1 MKCHIALLGVTRLAL
16 LAVLLAAAIPGQAE
30 APVQAGYFR
39 QPAIGANSIV
49 FVAEGDLWRT
59 AIAGGAAQ
67 RLTSNFA
74 AESNPAISPDGSQL
88 AFTGR
93 YEGPAEVY
101 VMPMAGGTP
110 KRLTFD
116 GDTALVQ
123 GWTADGRVL
132 YNSPR
137 QSGKPDQ
144 RLYTIHPV
152 TRETKAVP
160 LSEAAEGCYA
170 GTSLFFTRRG
180 AISDN
185 VKGYHGGLAQS
196 IWRFDEGHE
205 AVPLTKSHAGTS
217 RQPMCAAGRIY
228 FLSDRDGTI
237 NLWSMNTSGGD
248 LQQHT
253 AHREFDIR
261 GASISTD
268 GIKIAY
274 QRGADLYVFDTTAA
288 NDTRAALLTITL
300 QSDFEHL
307 RTRWVKTPWDFVT
320 SVDVSPNGDRVVLT
334 ARGQAFV
341 APVGPGRRV
350 EATRVSDVRIRN
362 AAFSHDG
369 KSVLAF
375 ADKSGEMELW
385 RYPANGVGEGR
396 QLTRNATV
404 LRQRFWPSPDGKWIA
419 HVDKDRRL
427 YLLNPL
433 NGEERE
439 IDRGAYGQHDDLSWS
454 PDSRWVV
461 MEKSTRNGFQSLTLM
476 DVAGGQKTVLTS
488 ERYHARDAAFS
499 PDGKWLYFLSDRHLQ
514 SVIGGPWGQ
523 RNPEPFFDHQ
533 TKIYALAL
541 NTAARWPFLPKDEL
555 QKPEPEKKAEPEKI
569 VEVEKKSQPEKKPD
583 ADKKTE
589 PPRKQP
595 EPGEPVEPKG
605 ESAAGA
611 SPEAKSESKAGAAT
625 PAASSTA
632 STAVNIKLEGLTT
645 RLYEVP
651 VPPGNYSQL
660 STDGKRLYFLVADS
674 TAEQKKS
681 LRSVAI
687 EAPNPA
693 PPAVEL
699 FYDEVRAYRL
709 TQDRKKIFIR
719 KANELWVFD
728 AGKSPPP
735 PADQGKFAVNLRDW
749 TFPVDPREEWKQMF
763 VDAWRMHRDYF
774 YDKNMQ
780 GADWKKVRSQYE
792 PLVAR
797 ITDRA
802 ELNDVL
808 GQMTAEAA
816 ALHSQV
822 GAPDVRKG
830 EDAIDVAG
838 LAADMVLTEAGFR
851 ITRLYQGDPELLEE
865 RGPLARSEVAMVAGD
880 TITAVNGVP
889 AKAVHAIGELLR
901 NQVGKQVL
909 LGIVSVNG
917 RAHDV
922 IVTPVTTR
930 RDKELR
936 YLDWERER
944 QAMVDKAGN
953 NRIGYVH
960 LQAMGPADIA
970 RWAREFYPVIQRDG
984 LIIDLRNN
992 RGGNIDSWIIEKLQ
1006 RRTWQ
1011 FWQSR
1016 DADEPFSNQQAV
1028 FRGHTVALIDANT
1041 YSDGETM
1048 AQGLRR
1054 LGIAPLIGMTTAG
1067 AGIWLSDQNTLR
1079 DNGIARV
1086 AEFGSFVD
1094 DGKERAWITE
1104 GVGVAPDVEVDN
1116 LPNATFN
1123 GADAQLDAAI
1133 RYLTDKIAKEP
1144 VKAPVIPAF
1153 PVRRR

>member
-1 MKCHIALLGVTRLAL
+1 MKYHAALMGALLG
-16 LAVLLAAAIPGQAE
+16 AAMMGHAQTAGT
-30 APVQAGYFR
+30 PVQPGYFR
-39 QPAIGANSIV
+39 QPAINANNIV

-59 AIAGGAAQ
+59 GVSGGTAQ

-74 AESNPAISPDGSQL
+74 AESNPAISPDGTQL

-101 VMPMAGGTP
+101 VMPLSGGTP

-123 GWTADGRVL
+123 GWTQDGRVL

-137 QSGKPDQ
+137 QSGKPDL
-144 RLYTIHPV
+144 RLYTIHPA
-152 TRETKAVP
+152 TREVKPVP
-160 LSEAAEGCYA
+160 LSEAAEGCYT
-170 GTSLFFTRRG
+170 GTSLYFTRRG

-185 VKGYHGGLAQS
+185 VKGYKGGLAQS
-196 IWRFDEGHE
+196 IWKFDEGRE
-205 AVPLTKSHAGTS
+205 AVPLTKSHGGTS

-228 FLSDRDGTI
+228 FLSDRDGTMNI
-237 NLWSMNTSGGD
+237 WSLNNAGAD

-253 AHREFDIR
+253 AHRDFDIR
-261 GASISTD
+261 GASISPD
-268 GIKIAY
+268 GKIAY
-274 QRGADLYVFDTTAA
+274 QRGADLYLFDTTATA
-288 NDTRAALLTITL
+288 DKRDALITINL
-300 QSDFEHL
+300 QSDFEQL

-320 SVDVSPNGDRVVLT
+320 AVEVSPNGDRVVLT

-341 APVGPGRRV
+341 APVGVGRRV
-350 EATRVSDVRIRN
+350 EATRVSDVRIRS
-362 AAFSHDG
+362 AAFSADG
-369 KSVLAF
+369 KSILAF
-375 ADKSGEMELW
+375 GDRSGEMELW
-385 RYPANGVGEGR
+385 RYPANGVGEGK
-396 QLTRNATV
+396 QLTKNATV

-427 YLLNPL
+427 YLLNPA

-439 IDRGAYGQHDDLSWS
+439 IDRAAFGLHDDVQWS
-454 PDSRWVV
+454 SDSRWIVL
-461 MEKSTRNGFQSLTLM
+461 EKGTRSGFQSLTLM
-476 DVAGGQKTVLTS
+476 DVAGRNKTALTS
-488 ERYHARDAAFS
+488 ERYHAHDAAFS
-499 PDGKWLYFLSDRHLQ
+499 PDGKWLYFMSDRHLQ
-514 SVIGGPWGQ
+514 SVVGSPWGP
-523 RNPEPFFDHQ
+523 RNPEPFFDRQ

-541 NTAARWPFLPKDEL
+541 DTAARWPFLPKDEL
-555 QKPEPEKKAEPEKI
+555 QRAD
-569 VEVEKKSQPEKKPD
+569 PEKKPD
-583 ADKKTE
+583 TVKTIEVEKKTVPEKKPATDKKPE
-589 PPRKQP
+589 QAQPPKP
-595 EPGEPVEPKG
+595 AEPGEPVHPKG
-605 ESAAGA
+605 DSVTEATADVKSDSKPGSG
-611 SPEAKSESKAGAAT
+611 SPGAA
-625 PAASSTA
+625 PASA
-632 STAVNIKLEGLTT
+632 TAVNIRLEGLTT

-651 VPPGNYSQL
+651 VPPGNYNQL
-660 STDGKRLYFLVADS
+660 TTDGKRLYFLVADS
-674 TAEQKKS
+674 TSDQKKS

-693 PPAVEL
+693 PPAIDL
-699 FYDEVRAYRL
+699 FFDDVRSYQL
-709 TQDRKKIFIR
+709 SQDRKKILIR
-719 KANELWVFD
+719 RANDLWVFD

-780 GADWKKVRSQYE
+780 GADWKKVRSHYE

-797 ITDRA
+797 VTERS

-822 GAPDVRKG
+822 GASDVRKG
-830 EDAIDVAG
+830 ADAIDVAG
-838 LAADMVLTEAGFR
+838 LAADMVMTDTGFR
-851 ITRLYQGDPELLEE
+851 VTRLYQGDPELLDE
-865 RGPLARSEVAMVAGD
+865 RGPLAKSEVAIVPGE

-889 AKAVHAIGELLR
+889 AKSARAIGELLR

-909 LGIVSVNG
+909 LAVTSANG
-917 RAHDV
+917 RSRDV

-930 RDKELR
+930 RDRELR
-936 YLDWERER
+936 YLAWERDR
-944 QAMVDKAGN
+944 QAMVDKGGN

-960 LQAMGPADIA
+960 LQAMGATDIA

-1016 DADEPFSNQQAV
+1016 DTDEPFTNQQAV

-1104 GVGVAPDVEVDN
+1104 GIGVAPDMEVDN
-1116 LPNATFN
+1116 LPHATFN
-1123 GADAQLDAAI
+1123 GGDAQLEAAI
-1133 RYLTDKIAKEP
+1133 RYLSEKIAKEP
-1144 VKAPVIPAF
+1144 VRAPVVPAF
-1153 PVRRR
+1153 PVRKK